1 MKATRICIICGR
13 EFECEVG
20 CTYGCGSRFNK
31 KTCSKECANALH
43 DRHVKRFKMNNHEKV
58 LEQLRL
64 YWSNNRWRFR
74 NNNRVCKLCG
84 KPIYLSKDQE
94 TTRDQMHDICVY
106 DDVIKTLLK
115 GETLSSTQRS
125 RLNHL
130 GYTVTAFK
138 KDYASEIKKG

>member
-1 MKATRICIICGR
+1 MKKEYRKPKLISAA
-13 EFECEVG
+13 EVDEI
-20 CTYGCGSRFNK
+20 RK
-31 KTCSKECANALH
+31 KIEQEKMIRRSL
-43 DRHVKRFKMNNHEKV
+43 KRDGMTDEEIEVFFKMATEGNEID
-58 LEQLRL
+58 
-64 YWSNNRWRFR
+64 WSNNRWRFR